1 MGIVSIFERVFAP
14 VGQGAFYFER
24 HDFFSG
30 QNFTMVYDC
39 GALYVSSSK
48 KEVVRSFL
56 KDEIVD
62 VLFISHFDYDH
73 ISLIPRLVE
82 VARAIRLVV
91 IPFLSKS
98 EKEILLS
105 FYKILGGRY
114 AFVAN
119 FIENLTDIFGSDSV
133 IVEILP
139 EEGEGE
145 IDLDNLPKGRVTE
158 HGGLKFFKKD
168 YWLYIPYNLHSSR
181 KAKILRNLL
190 KRAGIDIERFTKDI
204 DYVNSLISDT
214 NYRRK
219 IRSIYNKLEGNINS
233 NSLLVYSG
241 PIMNSLIFR
250 TLLLLEEL
258 SAVELCE
265 PYLRLNDRKSACLY
279 TGDFDL
285 NVNSFSLRQRFNKYW
300 NIIGTIQVPH
310 HGSKHN
316 FCGKNFKR
324 MVYAPISTGKNPYGH
339 PSKYT
344 LQELFKLNTSPVLV
358 TERVGFK
365 QLGCVVA

>member
-1 MGIVSIFERVFAP
+1 MGIVSFFERVFAP

-24 HDFFSG
+24 HNLFSG
-30 QNFTMVYDC
+30 QTFTMVYDC

-48 KEVVRSFL
+48 KRVISSFL
-56 KDEIVD
+56 KDEIID

-73 ISLIPRLVE
+73 ISLIPHLVE
-82 VARAIRLVV
+82 EVRAIKVVV

-98 EKEILLS
+98 EKGILLS
-105 FYKILGGRY
+105 FYKVLGEEY
-114 AFVAN
+114 ALVAN
-119 FIENLTDIFGSDSV
+119 FIENLTGIFGSDSI

-145 IDLDNLPKGRVTE
+145 IDLDNLPKGRVTKR
-158 HGGLKFFKKD
+158 GGLKFFKKD

-181 KAKILRNLL
+181 DAKILRNLL
-190 KRAGIDIERFTKDI
+190 KEAGINIDRFTEDI
-204 DYVNSLISDT
+204 DYVNSLIGDT

-241 PIMNSLIFR
+241 PIMKSLIFGA
-250 TLLLLEEL
+250 LPLLEEL
-258 SAVELCE
+258 SIVE
-265 PYLRLNDRKSACLY
+265 PYEPCLRLGNRKSACLY

-285 NVNSFSLRQRFNKYW
+285 NVNSFSLRQKFNKYW
-300 NIIGTIQVPH
+300 NTIGTIQVPH

-324 MVYAPISTGKNPYGH
+324 IAWVRN
-339 PSKYT
+339 
-344 LQELFKLNTSPVLV
+344 
-358 TERVGFK
+358 
-365 QLGCVVA
+365 